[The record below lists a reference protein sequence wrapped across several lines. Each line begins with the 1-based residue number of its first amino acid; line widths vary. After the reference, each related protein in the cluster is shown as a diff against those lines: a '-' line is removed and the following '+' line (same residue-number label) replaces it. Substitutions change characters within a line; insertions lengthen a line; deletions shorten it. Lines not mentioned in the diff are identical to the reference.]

1 MILLPQQFQALV
13 YHFFSGWVF
22 ALTWSGMNR
31 LTWHYRRHFVRW
43 VIETLYFFIFVTL
56 MYAGLLPI
64 TGGQTQMYLLAIFVL
79 GAAVYL
85 KFYAMTFSPLFEG
98 IVRSIVKQLTGFK
111 KQKAKSQAAFKHR
124 QEIRHKKRDEKRQ
137 NKKLKHQKKHHEKQ
151 LKRQKKEE
159 KRQIKRS
166 RKHPGRVPPKEESD

>member
-64 TGGQTQMYLLAIFVL
+64 TGGQTQCIC
-79 GAAVYL
+79 
-85 KFYAMTFSPLFEG
+85 SPSLCWAPRF
-98 IVRSIVKQLTGFK
+98 ILNFT
-111 KQKAKSQAAFKHR
+111 
-124 QEIRHKKRDEKRQ
+124 
-137 NKKLKHQKKHHEKQ
+137 
-151 LKRQKKEE
+151 
-159 KRQIKRS
+159 
-166 RKHPGRVPPKEESD
+166 P

>member
-64 TGGQTQMYLLAIFVL
+64 TGGQTQMYLLAVFVL

-98 IVRSIVKQLTGFK
+98 IVRGIVKQLTGFK

-124 QEIRHKKRDEKRQ
+124 QEIRHKKRDKKRQ
-137 NKKLKHQKKHHEKQ
+137 NRKVKRQKKQNEKQ
-151 LKRQKKEE
+151 LKRQKKRE
-159 KRQIKRS
+159 KHQAKQN
-166 RKHPGRVPPKEESD
+166 RKHHGRVMPKEESG